1 MRAHNTPST
10 LYTLITLD
18 CVSALHMFCCRKHLA
33 SLLVIDKLSRVT
45 DTIIS
50 RYPPLPCCSLCLVS
64 PQQSDSW
71 VCDAARFITP
81 DMCTTV
87 SSIYHRVTARLT
99 ALMPGTHVTCHD
111 SSLLARHNTRLSCA
125 TPGYLLHQLTI
136 KISTV
141 TRLFEVFAPP
151 KGVPS
156 LSPMRPSH
164 YTPPINPCS
173 AARGWMSPVQYSGRA
188 PTPFS
193 GDKTR

>member
-1 MRAHNTPST
+1 MRAHNTPSS

-18 CVSALHMFCCRKHLA
+18 CVSALHMFCCCKHLA

-64 PQQSDSW
+64 PQQSDSL

-81 DMCTTV
+81 LPICVPLPTV
-87 SSIYHRVTARLT
+87 STIYRVTARLT

-111 SSLLARHNTRLSCA
+111 SSLLARHNTLLSCA
-125 TPGYLLHQLTI
+125 TPGYLLHHLTI
-136 KISTV
+136 NISTIARLIATI
-141 TRLFEVFAPP
+141 TRLFAPP

-156 LSPMRPSH
+156 LSLPLL
-164 YTPPINPCS
+164 TP
-173 AARGWMSPVQYSGRA
+173 ARLLEAGCLQYSGRA

>member
-1 MRAHNTPST
+1 MGSHVKNVSIMRAHNTPSS

-50 RYPPLPCCSLCLVS
+50 RYPPPPCCSLCLVS

-81 DMCTTV
+81 LPICVPLPTV

-111 SSLLARHNTRLSCA
+111 SSLLARHNTRLSFICYIISPLTSQLLSCHSHPSVCTTEECPVSVTDA
-125 TPGYLLHQLTI
+125 TFTLH
-136 KISTV
+136 
-141 TRLFEVFAPP
+141 
-151 KGVPS
+151 
-156 LSPMRPSH
+156 SP
-164 YTPPINPCS
+164 Y
-173 AARGWMSPVQYSGRA
+173 
-188 PTPFS
+188 
-193 GDKTR
+193 

>member
-1 MRAHNTPST
+1 
-10 LYTLITLD
+10 
-18 CVSALHMFCCRKHLA
+18 MFCCCKHLA

-81 DMCTTV
+81 LPICVPLPTV
-87 SSIYHRVTARLT
+87 STIYRVTARLT

-111 SSLLARHNTRLSCA
+111 SSLLARHNTRLSC
-125 TPGYLLHQLTI
+125 
-136 KISTV
+136 V
-141 TRLFEVFAPP
+141 TRVICYIISPLT
-151 KGVPS
+151 S
-156 LSPMRPSH
+156 QLLSQ
-164 YTPPINPCS
+164 
-173 AARGWMSPVQYSGRA
+173 SPVCLYHRRVSRLCHRCDPHTTLRLLTPARLLEAGCLQYSGRA